1 MLTKKSP
8 LQGIALSSILYIV
21 YVVELGSLWLN
32 GKIYSYADHHEIII
46 NSDTN
51 QESVWPYLIF
61 GLEVQI

>member
-1 MLTKKSP
+1 MLTKRSP

-51 QESVWPYLIF
+51 QESV
-61 GLEVQI
+61 